1 MAANVIPDNA
11 SAHFP
16 IPVGKGREVA
26 SRVKRM
32 VHVIS
37 LPDFMNC
44 ARPLVDQLFS
54 DRLLTP
60 IYSGSPGVKG
70 RTQKSVDQEEIA
82 MLVGKLQAKAVLDKQ
97 PSAGM
102 VTISKA
108 AEKAKVPAVT
118 VVHLILG
125 GFLDRVARVNDQGG
139 IGSVLVDPDEVKRKK
154 AAVTAGLS
162 SMEAFS
168 ALKIPKEVG
177 WRLVDQHHET
187 AQLGVFE
194 IICPDQDHKV
204 SRFDPDSVSRFKAT
218 FTTPARLAGQY
229 DLQVGEVVRRLK
241 RTGVQ
246 PAVSKAAVGI
256 DFYRT
261 KDLREGLFT

>member
-1 MAANVIPDNA
+1 
-11 SAHFP
+11 
-16 IPVGKGREVA
+16 
-26 SRVKRM
+26 
-32 VHVIS
+32 VIS

-82 MLVGKLQAKAVLDKQ
+82 MLVGKLQAKAVLNDQ
-97 PSAGM
+97 PLAGM
-102 VTISKA
+102 VPISKV

-125 GFLDRVARVNDQGG
+125 GFLDRVACVNDQKG
-139 IGSVLVDPDEVKRKK
+139 IGAILVDPDEVKRRKET
-154 AAVTAGLS
+154 VTAGMS

-177 WRLVDQHHET
+177 WRLVDLHNEI
-187 AQLGVFE
+187 ARLAVLE
-194 IICPDQDHKV
+194 IIGPDQDHKTL
-204 SRFDPDSVSRFKAT
+204 RFDPDSVAGFKAT
-218 FTTPARLAGQY
+218 FTTPARLAEQY
-229 DLQVGEVVRRLK
+229 DLQVGDVVGRLK
-241 RTGVQ
+241 RSGVK
-246 PAVSKAAVGI
+246 PAVSRAVVGI

-261 KDLREGLFT
+261 TDLREGLFT

>member
-1 MAANVIPDNA
+1 
-11 SAHFP
+11 
-16 IPVGKGREVA
+16 
-26 SRVKRM
+26 M

-82 MLVGKLQAKAVLDKQ
+82 MLVGKLQAKAVLNDQ

-102 VTISKA
+102 VPISKA

-125 GFLDRVARVNDQGG
+125 GFLDRVACVDGQKGVG
-139 IGSVLVDPDEVKRKK
+139 AILVDPDEVKRQKTTV
-154 AAVTAGLS
+154 AEGTS
-162 SMEAFS
+162 SMEAFA

-177 WRLVDQHHET
+177 WRLVDQHHEPVE
-187 AQLGVFE
+187 LGVFE
-194 IICPDQDHKV
+194 IVGPDQDHKIW
-204 SRFDPDSVSRFKAT
+204 RFDPDSVSRFKAT
-218 FTTPARLAGQY
+218 FTTPARLTHHC
-229 DLQVGEVVRRLK
+229 DIVE
-241 RTGVQ
+241 TGNE
-246 PAVSKAAVGI
+246 SWRFK
-256 DFYRT
+256 T
-261 KDLREGLFT
+261 RE